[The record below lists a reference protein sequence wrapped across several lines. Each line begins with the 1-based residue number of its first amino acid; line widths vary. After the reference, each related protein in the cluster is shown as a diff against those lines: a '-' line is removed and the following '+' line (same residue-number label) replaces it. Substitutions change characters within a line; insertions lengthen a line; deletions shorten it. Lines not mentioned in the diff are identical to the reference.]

1 MTAPGHVKFW
11 IVLWIALF
19 FGMCLIS
26 QPEKYY
32 AAIQTDIDNVYVAYG
47 DDGGSEIVSNANA
60 TYASIFANSFANK
73 AVDTMHNTPRNEA
86 SFFGAEQKAALQS
99 NKALK
104 ILKLEIYAV
113 FLRISIASRWMP
125 VLVVFGFAAFVDGLV
140 ARKIKIEGYGFTSPG
155 VQARMAHITFILTG
169 ISLLLIISPINLPI
183 LWWPIATLIA
193 VICIRFVAS
202 NMKQITT

>member
-11 IVLWIALF
+11 FVIGIALF

-32 AAIQTDIDNVYVAYG
+32 AAVQKDIDNVYVAYG
-47 DDGGSEIVSNANA
+47 DDGGSEIVSNANGA
-60 TYASIFANSFANK
+60 YASIFTDTFANK
-73 AVDTMHNTPRNEA
+73 AVDTMHNTPRKEA
-86 SFFGAEQKAALQS
+86 AFFGTEQKAALQS
-99 NKALK
+99 NKALRT
-104 ILKLEIYAV
+104 LKLEIYAL
-113 FLRISIASRWMP
+113 FLRISIAARWMP
-125 VLVVFGFAAFVDGLV
+125 VLGVLGIAAFIDGLV

-155 VQARMAHITFILTG
+155 VQARMAHITVALTG
-169 ISLLLIISPINLPI
+169 MSILFMFLPINLPI

-193 VICIRFVAS
+193 VLCIRFVAS